1 MQLSEKLQLWCVL
14 TCFNGV
20 SLPFPGFQ
28 KGNRETVVGHGGPA
42 ASPGKTRGVPYQ
54 QLVYMGKSHFKDI
67 PVVPHK
73 AVAEVSKIG
82 NL

>member
-1 MQLSEKLQLWCVL
+1 MDSGFHSIVDYLFEAVGMRLG
-14 TCFNGV
+14 FHFIGV
-20 SLPFPGFQ
+20 EGEVSV
-28 KGNRETVVGHGGPA
+28 GNNIVNAV
-42 ASPGKTRGVPYQ
+42 
-54 QLVYMGKSHFKDI
+54 